1 MKRLLTG
8 KCLSKFD
15 SEEDL
20 SCPFNSNISDT
31 CIASFS
37 AMVIDK
43 RKKAECCGTENYDNC
58 PVFLSKVLR
67 RR

>member
-1 MKRLLTG
+1 MNRLLTG
-8 KCLSKFD
+8 IGVSKFD
-15 SEEDL
+15 SEENL
-20 SCPFNSNISDT
+20 SCPFNSNISDI

-37 AMVIDK
+37 SMAIDK